1 MITGDKALS
10 QIIFPKTYN
19 AKTVLLYNCTLVDV
33 SFHSSELRAGSSL
46 AYLNVQ
52 FLPNEYFKALW
63 LKFYEKGNFDYG
75 QSKDGNVF
83 FANIDNGQ
91 RTYLE
96 LHMKKLIDLKSS
108 KSPCS
113 PNTVEK
119 DGYDEMNVM
128 YLDEL
133 NCTLPWLVGTSM

>member
-1 MITGDKALS
+1 MITGDEALS

-75 QSKDGNVF
+75 H
-83 FANIDNGQ
+83 
-91 RTYLE
+91 L
-96 LHMKKLIDLKSS
+96 
-108 KSPCS
+108 CS
-113 PNTVEK
+113 PNTLEK

-133 NCTLPWLVGTSM
+133 NCTLPWLVGKSK